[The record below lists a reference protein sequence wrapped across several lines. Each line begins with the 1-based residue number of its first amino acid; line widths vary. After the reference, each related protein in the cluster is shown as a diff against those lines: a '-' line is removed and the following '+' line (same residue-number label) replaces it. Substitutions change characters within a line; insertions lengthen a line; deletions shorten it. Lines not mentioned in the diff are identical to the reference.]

1 MGAKMKRQITTGW
14 IGLAGLRRFAT
25 EEGGATAIE
34 YGLMA
39 ALISLAIIGTV
50 EALGQSINT
59 VLFGQ
64 IVTALASMSK

>member
-1 MGAKMKRQITTGW
+1 MGMQSVLNSRRLV
-14 IGLAGLRRFAT
+14 GLARFAADDR
-25 EEGGATAIE
+25 GATAIE

-50 EALGQSINT
+50 EALGSSINT

-64 IVTALASMSK
+64 IVTDLANMTK

>member
-1 MGAKMKRQITTGW
+1 MGMQFVSNTPRLV
-14 IGLAGLRRFAT
+14 GLARFAGD
-25 EEGGATAIE
+25 ERGATAIE

-50 EALGQSINT
+50 EALGSSINS

-64 IVTALASMSK
+64 IVTDLANLNK

>member
-1 MGAKMKRQITTGW
+1 MGIQSVLNSRCLV
-14 IGLAGLRRFAT
+14 GLARFAADDR
-25 EEGGATAIE
+25 GATAIE

-50 EALGQSINT
+50 EALGSSINT

-64 IVTALASMSK
+64 IVTDLANMSK